1 MGKKDMVTKEYM
13 SKRPFFADAFN
24 ACVFGGKQ
32 VVNADELSLQEKD
45 PAEIGIILS
54 SFENTDKNSAFL
66 KSFSFRCSDAI
77 SLTC

>member
-32 VVNADELSLQEKD
+32 VVKADELSLQEKD
-45 PAEIGIILS
+45 PSEIGIV
-54 SFENTDKNSAFL
+54 FANG
-66 KSFSFRCSDAI
+66 
-77 SLTC
+77 